1 MKPNRKRKHR
11 IEVAMN
17 DQEYA
22 EFIKNVEQC
31 GLSKQSYLLLL
42 TKNMIPQP
50 LPCDDFQ
57 EVIRQLRYIGNNI
70 NQLTMIANKTQSIDV
85 LKFNELKDNLN
96 KEILKIRKTVYLP
109 KKVDDFENEKK

>member
-1 MKPNRKRKHR
+1 MKANRKRKHR

-70 NQLTMIANKTQSIDV
+70 NQLTMIANKTQSIDI
-85 LKFNELKDNLN
+85 LKFNQLRDDLN
-96 KEILKIRKTVYLP
+96 KEILEIRKSVYLP
-109 KKVDDFENEKK
+109 KKINNVEDI

>member
-17 DQEYA
+17 DQEYN

-70 NQLTMIANKTQSIDV
+70 NQLTMIANKTQKIDI
-85 LKFNELKDNLN
+85 LKLNQMRDELN
-96 KEILKIRKTVYLP
+96 KQILEIRKKVFLP
-109 KKVDDFENEKK
+109 KKYDLNIIR